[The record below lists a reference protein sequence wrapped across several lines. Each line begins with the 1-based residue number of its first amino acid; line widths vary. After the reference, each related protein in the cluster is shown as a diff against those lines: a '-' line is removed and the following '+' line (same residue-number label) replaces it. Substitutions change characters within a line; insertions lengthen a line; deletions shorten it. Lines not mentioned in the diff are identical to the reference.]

1 MQFSVPQFTDVEDR
15 IVAGLTIKQFG
26 IVFGAGTLVFVIFTL
41 TKSLPG
47 TIAAGLILGLPSLI
61 VAFGRINGRPIYSTF
76 GPLIGYMTGGRL
88 YVFHKQAKTLPQDRI
103 TKIEVTAPSITRLGA
118 EAAMTRLKNLNYVL
132 QQQASQEQVLLDH
145 IETARENERNQ
156 AQNR

>member
-26 IVFGAGTLVFVIFTL
+26 IVFGAGTLVFVVFTL
-41 TKSLPG
+41 TKNLPG

-61 VAFGRINGRPIYSTF
+61 IAFGRINGRPIYSTF
-76 GPLIGYMTGGRL
+76 VPLFGYLTGGRL
-88 YVFHKQAKTLPQDRI
+88 FVFHKQAKVLPQDRI
-103 TKIEVTAPSITRLGA
+103 TKVEIVEPPVPRLGA
-118 EAAMTRLKNLNYVL
+118 AAAMVRLKNLNYVL

-145 IETARENERNQ
+145 IAAAREAERNQ
-156 AQNR
+156 AKR